1 MLVSLSIRDLAV
13 VASLDLEF
21 HPGFTVLTGETG
33 AGKSILLT
41 ALGLALGDRAE
52 TSFVRPGAER
62 AEVSLLFDL
71 GDVASAWDWLR
82 EHDLIDA
89 DSEECLIR
97 RIITIDGRSR
107 AFINGRPATLQS
119 LQGLGRHLLEIHG
132 QHAHLNLLQSG
143 EQRQLLDRYAGN
155 GPLTIELGELFK
167 RWKSVTR
174 QLTDRRQ
181 DGDKRLARQE
191 LLQYQVE
198 ELEQERIA
206 ELDYAA
212 LCEEHDLLAN
222 LDKILSIG
230 QAQLGLLYEDESMS
244 VSGLLTQVIHALG
257 ELTQSSREFAPIRD
271 LLESARIQ
279 VKEAASELRHQLDN
293 LEPDPARLIA
303 LERRLAEIHQLARK
317 HQVRPQELPDRL
329 VQLKDEWATLTAG
342 SEQLE
347 SLEHER
353 DALQAA
359 YTRIAE
365 RLSSRR
371 RQAAAELQD
380 RVSRLIQELGMPQG
394 RFDISIE
401 CEPGDSPSPYGWDR
415 IEFQVSANPGLPPRP
430 LSRVASGGELSRIS
444 LAIEAAVLA
453 QKTTPTLIYDEI
465 DTGIGGR
472 VAEIVGQKLRTLGN
486 DRQVLCVTHLAQ
498 IAAQSHHHLLV
509 EKSAHGGI
517 TRSAVRALQNDERT
531 REIARMLGGIR
542 ITDQTLA
549 HAQEMLTLAQ

>member
-1 MLVSLSIRDLAV
+1 MLVSLSIRDLSV
-13 VASLDLEF
+13 VPSLDLEF

-52 TSFVRPGAER
+52 TGLVRPGAER

-71 GDVASAWDWLR
+71 GDAATARDWLR
-82 EHDLIDA
+82 EHDLIEA

-97 RIITIDGRSR
+97 RIITTDGRSR
-107 AFINGRPATLQS
+107 AFINGRPVILQS
-119 LQGLGRHLLEIHG
+119 LQAVGRHLLEIHG

-143 EQRQLLDRYAGN
+143 VQRLLLDRYAGN
-155 GPLTIELGELFK
+155 DRLAIELSELFK
-167 RWKSVTR
+167 RWKLVTQR
-174 QLTDRRQ
+174 LTSLHQ
-181 DGDKRLARQE
+181 DAGERLARQE
-191 LLQYQVE
+191 LLQYQIE
-198 ELEQERIA
+198 ELEQEGIA

-212 LCEEHDLLAN
+212 LCEEHELLAN
-222 LDKILSIG
+222 LDKILSVG

-244 VSGLLTQVIHALG
+244 VNGLLTQSIQAFN
-257 ELTQSSREFAPIRD
+257 ELTQSSRDFALIRD

-279 VKEAASELRHQLDN
+279 VKEAASELRYQLN
-293 LEPDPARLIA
+293 HLEPDPARFAA

-317 HQVRPQELPDRL
+317 HHVRPQELPERL
-329 VQLKDEWATLTAG
+329 VQLKDEWVALMTG

-353 DALQAA
+353 DTLLVA
-359 YTRIAE
+359 YTSTAKH
-365 RLSSRR
+365 LSARR
-371 RQAAAELQD
+371 RQAASELRDQ
-380 RVSRLIQELGMPQG
+380 VSRLIQELGMPQG
-394 RFDISIE
+394 RLDIVVE
-401 CEPGDSPSPYGWDR
+401 CEPGDAPSPHGWDAV
-415 IEFQVSANPGLPPRP
+415 EFQVSTNPGLPPRP

-444 LAIEAAVLA
+444 LAIEVAVLA

-472 VAEIVGQKLRTLGN
+472 VAEIVGQKLRALGN
-486 DRQVLCVTHLAQ
+486 DRQVLCVTHLPQ
-498 IAAQSHHHLLV
+498 IAAQGHHHLLV

-517 TRSAVRALQNDERT
+517 TRSVVRVLRNDERT
-531 REIARMLGGIR
+531 REIARMLGGVR
-542 ITDQTLA
+542 ITDQALA

>member
-41 ALGLALGDRAE
+41 ALGLALGDRAD
-52 TSFVRPGAER
+52 TGFVRPGAER

-71 GDVASAWDWLR
+71 GDAATARDWLR
-82 EHDLIDA
+82 EHELIEA

-97 RIITIDGRSR
+97 RIVTTDGRSR
-107 AFINGRPATLQS
+107 AFINGRPVTLQS

-132 QHAHLNLLQSG
+132 QHAHLHLLQSG

-155 GPLTIELGELFK
+155 DPLTIELTELFK
-167 RWKSVTR
+167 RWKSVMQ
-174 QLTDRRQ
+174 QLTGLHQ
-181 DGDKRLARQE
+181 DAGERLSRLE
-191 LLQYQVE
+191 LLEYQIE
-198 ELEQERIA
+198 ELEQEGIT

-212 LCEEHDLLAN
+212 LCEEHELLAN
-222 LDKILSIG
+222 LDKILAVG
-230 QAQLGLLYEDESMS
+230 QAQLGLLYEDEAMS
-244 VSGLLTQVIHALG
+244 VNGLLTQSIQAFG
-257 ELTQSSREFAPIRD
+257 ELTQSSREFALIRD

-279 VKEAASELRHQLDN
+279 VKEAASELRHQLN
-293 LEPDPARLIA
+293 HLEPDPARLTA

-317 HQVRPQELPDRL
+317 HHVRPQELPDRL
-329 VQLKDEWATLTAG
+329 AQLKDEWAALTAG

-347 SLEHER
+347 LLERER
-353 DALQAA
+353 DALLAA
-359 YTRIAE
+359 YTNLAE
-365 RLSSRR
+365 RLSTRR
-371 RQAAAELQD
+371 RQAASELQD

-394 RFDISIE
+394 RFEISIE
-401 CEPGDSPSPYGWDR
+401 RQPGDTPSPHGWDA
-415 IEFQVSANPGLPPRP
+415 IEFQVSANPGLPLRP
-430 LSRVASGGELSRIS
+430 LSRIASGGELSRIS
-444 LAIEAAVLA
+444 LAIEVAVLA

-486 DRQVLCVTHLAQ
+486 DRQVFCVTHLPQ
-498 IAAQSHHHLLV
+498 IAAQGHHHLLV

-517 TRSAVRALQNDERT
+517 TRSVVRALRNDERT
-531 REIARMLGGIR
+531 REIARMLGGVR
-542 ITDQTLA
+542 ITDQALA